1 MLRAERRR
9 AASLSR
15 VAAVALVGVMSL
27 IAGLLVS
34 GPAAQASGR
43 HQVEIESPVTAAPVT
58 AAAGES
64 IEVTFSTDGPW
75 RYSIDVRAAGGAGDW
90 QLLDGNAAEGHT
102 ERGEST
108 VQAVVPAGL
117 EPGHYD
123 LRLRIFVPN
132 QRPDPRELG
141 SATVETALQVI
152 PDQLPETGFES
163 RGDEGTTTNDEELAF
178 LDEVAT
184 ASPRVAVSA
193 VGDSSQG
200 RPLNLVR
207 LGHPMPMAEEVI
219 AESSNVLVVGG
230 QHGNEPA
237 GREMALQLVRDLAF
251 TDDPELIEQLSETA
265 ILVLPNANPDG
276 VAANT
281 RRNGQGLDIN
291 RDHLNL
297 RSPEAQT
304 ITRVLREF
312 TPDLTLDAHEGSP
325 RHRPEETPWLR
336 IAWQRNLNVDDQ
348 LYELNVDMVED
359 YVFPGV
365 QAAGF
370 PDTDHYGSPDD
381 GEESPEFL
389 SQSLGLRHGLGMLIE
404 SFGGTLATRVDL
416 QLATA
421 FESLRFQ
428 REQADAVAQVVA
440 EAPDRAAQR
449 GEDRSE
455 PFFLRGADWDTQPP
469 PADLVLDPP
478 PCGYVLNNYQAEQI
492 EQHAQAFGIDAVRVS
507 EESVFLTMAQ
517 PMMTLIPDLV
527 DERGR
532 SNEVDG
538 LALADCSDPGAVDP
552 PPPPPPG
559 SPDEQ
564 YATDFSG
571 DDVGEVPAH
580 WSPWWND
587 SEFTVLGDPSRL
599 HHDVQDRE
607 AGDGRQALVLDAVG
621 QDGVLR
627 GDVEVAATVRGE
639 GDTTLFQLGLNVSG
653 TEPGEANAFYVDA
666 RVDGSSAN
674 HLRINQHQDGRFGTL
689 ASAPLPFSVDENTW
703 YHVVLQRDG
712 DELRAKL
719 WPAGSDEPEHWS
731 VVAQSRSFDEGRI
744 GVMHFTAGAQVEYA
758 FLGVGVGAE
767 SAPRPPDDLLE

>member
-1 MLRAERRR
+1 M
-9 AASLSR
+9 
-15 VAAVALVGVMSL
+15 ALAGVIAL
-27 IAGLLVS
+27 IAGLLAS
-34 GPAAQASGR
+34 GPAAQADQR
-43 HQVEIESPVTAAPVT
+43 HQVEIESPTSVAPVT

-64 IEVTFSTDGPW
+64 IEVAFSTDGPW
-75 RYSIDVRAAGGAGDW
+75 RYSIDARAAGGAGDW
-90 QLLDGNAAEGHT
+90 QLLDGDAAEGRA
-102 ERGEST
+102 ERGENT
-108 VQAVVPAGL
+108 VDAVVPVEL

-123 LRLRIFVPN
+123 LRLRIFLPN

-141 SATVETALQVI
+141 STTVGTALQVV
-152 PDQLPETGFES
+152 PEQLPETGFES
-163 RGDEGTTTNDEELAF
+163 RGDDGTTTNDEELAF
-178 LDEVAT
+178 LDAVAA

-193 VGDSSQG
+193 VGESSQG

-207 LGHPMPMAEEVI
+207 LGHPAPPADERMAER
-219 AESSNVLVVGG
+219 SNVLVIGG

-237 GREMALQLVRDLAF
+237 GREMALQLLRDLAF

-297 RSPEAQT
+297 RTPEAQT
-304 ITRVLREF
+304 IAQVLQEF

-325 RHRPEETPWLR
+325 RHQPEETPWLR

-348 LYELNVDMVED
+348 LYDLNVDLVED

-381 GEESPEFL
+381 GEESSQFL
-389 SQSLGLRHGLGMLIE
+389 SQSLGLRHGLGLLIE

-421 FESLRFQ
+421 HESLRFQ
-428 REQADAVAQVVA
+428 RERADAVAQVVA
-440 EAPDRAAQR
+440 EAPGRAAAR
-449 GEDRSE
+449 GENQSE
-455 PFFLRGADWDTQPP
+455 PFFMRGADWDTQPP
-469 PADLVLDPP
+469 PADMVLDPP
-478 PCGYVLNNYQAEQI
+478 PCGYLLNTYQAEQI
-492 EQHAQAFGIDAVRVS
+492 EQHTQAFGIATERVS

-532 SNEVDG
+532 SNEVEG

-564 YATDFSG
+564 YATDFST
-571 DDVGEVPAH
+571 DVVGAAPAD
-580 WSPWWND
+580 WSSWWND
-587 SEFTVLGDPSRL
+587 SAFAVLDDPSRL

-607 AGDGRQALVLDAVG
+607 PGDGRQALVLDAVG
-621 QDGVLR
+621 EDGVVR
-627 GDVEVAATVRGE
+627 GDVEVAAMVRGE

-653 TEPGEANAFYVDA
+653 TGPGEANAFYVDA
-666 RVDGSSAN
+666 RVNGSSAN
-674 HLRINQHQDGRFGTL
+674 HLRINQHQDGSFGTL
-689 ASAPLPFSVDENTW
+689 ASAPLPFSVDEDTW

-719 WPAGSDEPEHWS
+719 WPAGTDEPEHWS
-731 VVAQSRSFDEGRI
+731 VLAQSRSFDEGRI

-758 FLGVGVGAE
+758 FVGVGVGAE